1 MNKIRSIS
9 ASVIALLFIA
19 MISSCTEDT
28 TIDTKNSAYV
38 PVIYGT
44 ITNQDVRQQIQVS
57 SSSAYFDKETNKR
70 IAKAIVT
77 LKEDS
82 GMVSKSYVLAQ
93 DSVGSGI
100 YATKDPMMGK
110 PGWNYRLSVVM
121 DFDND
126 GSDEEYTAECNM
138 PKALKVDSCNIS
150 KKKVGEYTLYALNIS
165 AQDDGDVDNYY
176 MGKYSINGVW
186 YNKISKYIA
195 FNDLSLNGEYVKN
208 LSVWNFNDV
217 ADKSKFSDDDAK
229 DMIFMS
235 PGDSM
240 VVEFS
245 NISKAYFN
253 FINECTSQKNGSNP
267 MFGGPP
273 ANISTNISNGARGF
287 FTAYGVSVVSAK
299 APELNK

>member
-1 MNKIRSIS
+1 MTKIRSIS
-9 ASVIALLFIA
+9 AYVIALLSIA
-19 MISSCTEDT
+19 IISSCTEDT
-28 TIDTKNSAYV
+28 TINTKNSAYV

-57 SSSAYFDKETNKR
+57 SSSGYFDKEVNKR
-70 IAKAIVT
+70 IANAVVT
-77 LKEDS
+77 IKEDS
-82 GMVSKSYVLAQ
+82 GMVSKSYVLTQ

-100 YATKDPMMGK
+100 YVTKDPMKGK
-110 PGWNYRLSVVM
+110 PGWTYSLSVVM
-121 DFDND
+121 DFNND
-126 GSDEEYTAECNM
+126 GSNEEYTAECMM
-138 PKALKVDSCNIS
+138 PEALKVDSFNIS
-150 KKKVGEYTLYALNIS
+150 KKKVGEYTLYSLNIS
-165 AQDDGDVDNYY
+165 AQDDGDVENYY
-176 MGKYSINGVW
+176 MGRYSINGAW
-186 YNKISKYIA
+186 YNKISKYIM
-195 FNDLSLNGEYVKN
+195 FNDVSLNGEYVKN

-253 FINECTSQKNGSNP
+253 FINECASQKNGSNP

-273 ANISTNISNGARGF
+273 ANISTNMSNGARGF

-299 APELNK
+299 APE

>member
-1 MNKIRSIS
+1 MTKIRSIS
-9 ASVIALLFIA
+9 AYVIALLSIA
-19 MISSCTEDT
+19 IISSCTEDT
-28 TIDTKNSAYV
+28 TINTKNSAYV

-44 ITNQDVRQQIQVS
+44 ITNQNVRQQIQVS
-57 SSSAYFDKETNKR
+57 SSSGYFDKEVNKR
-70 IAKAIVT
+70 IANAVVT
-77 LKEDS
+77 IKEDS
-82 GMVSKSYVLAQ
+82 GMVSKSYVLTQ

-100 YATKDPMMGK
+100 YATKDPMRGK
-110 PGWNYRLSVVM
+110 PGWTYSLSVVM
-121 DFDND
+121 DFNND
-126 GSDEEYTAECNM
+126 GSNEEYTAECMM
-138 PKALKVDSCNIS
+138 PEALKVDSFNIS
-150 KKKVGEYTLYALNIS
+150 KKKVGEYTLYSLNIS
-165 AQDDGDVDNYY
+165 AQDDGDVENYY
-176 MGKYSINGVW
+176 MGRYSINGAW
-186 YNKISKYIA
+186 YNKISKYIM
-195 FNDLSLNGEYVKN
+195 FNDVSLNGEYVKN

-253 FINECTSQKNGSNP
+253 FINECASQKNGSNP

-273 ANISTNISNGARGF
+273 ANISTNMSNGARGF

-299 APELNK
+299 APE

>member
-19 MISSCTEDT
+19 IISSCTEDT
-28 TIDTKNSAYV
+28 TINTKNSAYV

-44 ITNQDVRQQIQVS
+44 ITNQNIRQQIQVS
-57 SSSAYFDKETNKR
+57 SSSAYFDKEMNKR
-70 IAKAIVT
+70 ISKAIVT

-82 GMVSKSYVLAQ
+82 GMVSKSYALTQ

-121 DFDND
+121 DFNND

-138 PKALKVDSCNIS
+138 PKALKVDSFNIS
-150 KKKVGEYTLYALNIS
+150 KKKVGEYTLYSLNIS
-165 AQDDGDVDNYY
+165 AQDDGDVENYY

-195 FNDLSLNGEYVKN
+195 FNDVSLNGEYVKN

-235 PGDSM
+235 SGDSM

-245 NISKAYFN
+245 NISKAYYN
-253 FINECTSQKNGSNP
+253 FINECASQKNGSNP

-273 ANISTNISNGARGF
+273 DNISTNISNGARGF
-287 FTAYGVSVVSAK
+287 FTAYAVSSMSAK
-299 APELNK
+299 APY